1 MRAMRVYS
9 APCAPVPPLRS
20 PLSCLR
26 ASRHCLGGAWACCVC
41 VCAHRARFARVPHC
55 LGRLPPS
62 PSVWGGDCLGFCTSL
77 DFSPPLCLGGGPG
90 PAKLCVCVCARFARV
105 PPRLARIPPLPPFVP
120 SRRTL
125 TRPYPPPPAL
135 PPSAWGGLPEDAGG
149 ALVCVLFMPWGGGE
163 KPYRRAPTYLKGGR
177 GGALPPLCLGPA
189 RGCWRRTFARI
200 MSCDARLAPPT

>member
-20 PLSCLR
+20 PPSCLR

-62 PSVWGGDCLGFCTSL
+62 PSVWGGGLSGILHKSRLF
-77 DFSPPLCLGGGPG
+77 PPLCLGGGPG

-105 PPRLARIPPLPPFVP
+105 PPRLARIPPLPPVVP

-125 TRPYPPPPAL
+125 TRPYPPPPRSPPL
-135 PPSAWGGLPEDAGG
+135 PGG
-149 ALVCVLFMPWGGGE
+149 ACLRMLEAHLCVCSSCPRGGGRS
-163 KPYRRAPTYLKGGR
+163 PIG
-177 GGALPPLCLGPA
+177 
-189 RGCWRRTFARI
+189 
-200 MSCDARLAPPT
+200 ARLPT

>member
-1 MRAMRVYS
+1 LLGA
-9 APCAPVPPLRS
+9 LT
-20 PLSCLR
+20 PLSF
-26 ASRHCLGGAWACCVC
+26 CLGGGLSGIL
-41 VCAHRARFARVPHC
+41 HKS
-55 LGRLPPS
+55 RL
-62 PSVWGGDCLGFCTSL
+62 F
-77 DFSPPLCLGGGPG
+77 PPLCLGGGPG
-90 PAKLCVCVCARFARV
+90 PAKLCVCVCALRARFARV
-105 PPRLARIPPLPPFVP
+105 PPRLARIPPLPPLVWDA

-125 TRPYPPPPAL
+125 TRPYPPAPAL

-149 ALVCVLFMPWGGGE
+149 ALVCVLFMPSGGGE

>member
-1 MRAMRVYS
+1 
-9 APCAPVPPLRS
+9 
-20 PLSCLR
+20 
-26 ASRHCLGGAWACCVC
+26 

-77 DFSPPLCLGGGPG
+77 DISPPFAWGGGDLG
-90 PAKLCVCVCARFARV
+90 LLSCVCVCAFCARPPMPGAHSPPSPLCPQQAHSDAPLP
-105 PPRLARIPPLPPFVP
+105 PPRSPPLP
-120 SRRTL
+120 
-125 TRPYPPPPAL
+125 
-135 PPSAWGGLPEDAGG
+135 GG
-149 ALVCVLFMPWGGGE
+149 ACLRMLEAHLCVCSSCPGGGE